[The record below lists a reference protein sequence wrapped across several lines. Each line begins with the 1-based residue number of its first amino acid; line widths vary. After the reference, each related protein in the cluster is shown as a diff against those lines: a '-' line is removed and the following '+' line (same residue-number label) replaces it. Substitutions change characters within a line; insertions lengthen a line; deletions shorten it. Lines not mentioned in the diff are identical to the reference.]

1 MATTATTTT
10 TRFYSFKVFY
20 IRLKEYFYFK
30 KEYWIMNYNKNKRF
44 FFWFIAT
51 EILKMVLE
59 ILNLR
64 AIYIKIIYFCCIYFF
79 FCFLLSPPLKYLYD
93 WQKIW
98 IFFKQTYWFNYL
110 VQAIVARIYAWWFF
124 SFLLLLVYYRP
135 ALYYYSW
142 SLTLLIQFYCLI

>member
-1 MATTATTTT
+1 MPSDGVWRQQRQQQQQHVST
-10 TRFYSFKVFY
+10 
-20 IRLKEYFYFK
+20 RLKYFIFVWKSIFTSK
-30 KEYWIMNYNKNKRF
+30 KYWVMNYNKNKRF

-64 AIYIKIIYFCCIYFF
+64 AIYNKKFGF
-79 FCFLLSPPLKYLYD
+79 
-93 WQKIW
+93 
-98 IFFKQTYWFNYL
+98 FFKQTYWFNYL

-142 SLTLLIQFYCLI
+142 SLTLLIHFYCLI